1 MPIILSLLIVFI
13 AILHLYHNWRIQ
25 PHSLYL
31 SAALGIIA
39 IVFITHYYFI
49 YGTSVEALAFFFI
62 HFTPLQFLLGPFLL
76 FYVRGTLSDQYRLR
90 RRDAWHFVPALLD
103 FAFRSWYYFM
113 PWSYKLGLASEMV
126 QDIRRLHE
134 IGNQFFPPTQIMLP
148 LRFVSNF
155 GYTLFALWMVLMFRR
170 HYPSRK
176 SIPVRDAQ
184 PVIRFLF
191 YMLGAC
197 LLAELSFLVLVFR
210 FFTDKSLGVFSFIN
224 DPLLLFSALGIVS
237 IPILVQMY
245 PQILYGIPSWHP
257 ARPQPLE
264 ALVTGQETIASTSQ
278 DGESEDDLANN
289 TSQDAAAHFEEL
301 AVRIR
306 RCMDE
311 DQPWLDPDFSL
322 ETLAG
327 QLNVPRHHLYYCFN
341 KILNTRF
348 IQLRS
353 ACRIRHAQQLIDQGA
368 MREKTLEAIGLECGF
383 SSRGTFMTTFRE
395 ITGMTPREYLR
406 SGESDRRH

>member
-76 FYVRGTLSDQYRLR
+76 FYVRGTLSDQYKLR

-103 FAFRSWYYFM
+103 FVSRSWYYFM
-113 PWSYKLGLASEMV
+113 PWSYKLGLAAEMV

-134 IGNQFFPPTQIMLP
+134 IGNIFFPPTWIILP
-148 LRFVSNF
+148 LRIISMF
-155 GYTLFALWMVLMFRR
+155 GYTLFALRMVLMFRR

-176 SIPVRDAQ
+176 TIPIRDAR
-184 PVIRFLF
+184 PVIRFLM

-197 LLAELSFLVLVFR
+197 LFAELSFLVLVFR
-210 FFTDKSLGVFSFIN
+210 FFMDKSLGSASFIQ
-224 DPLLLFSALGIVS
+224 DPLLMLSALGIVS

-245 PQILYGIPSWHP
+245 PQILYGIPSWQP
-257 ARPQPLE
+257 AGTLPE
-264 ALVTGQETIASTSQ
+264 GAALSTQKTMESNPDTSET
-278 DGESEDDLANN
+278 DDLPISVS
-289 TSQDAAAHFEEL
+289 TETEAHFEEL
-301 AVRIR
+301 ADRIR
-306 RCMDE
+306 RCMDD

-322 ETLAG
+322 ELLAK
-327 QLNVPRHHLYYCFN
+327 QLDVPRHHLYYCFN
-341 KILNTRF
+341 KILQTRF
-348 IQLRS
+348 TQLRS
-353 ACRIRHAQQLIDQGA
+353 ACRIRHAQKLIDEGA
-368 MREKTLEAIGLECGF
+368 MRDKTLEAIGLECGF

-406 SGESDRRH
+406 SGESDRRY

>member
-1 MPIILSLLIVFI
+1 
-13 AILHLYHNWRIQ
+13 
-25 PHSLYL
+25 
-31 SAALGIIA
+31 
-39 IVFITHYYFI
+39 
-49 YGTSVEALAFFFI
+49 
-62 HFTPLQFLLGPFLL
+62 
-76 FYVRGTLSDQYRLR
+76 
-90 RRDAWHFVPALLD
+90 
-103 FAFRSWYYFM
+103 
-113 PWSYKLGLASEMV
+113 V
-126 QDIRRLHE
+126 QDVRRLHE
-134 IGNQFFPPTQIMLP
+134 IGNIFFPPTQVILP
-148 LRFVSNF
+148 LRVISIF
-155 GYTLFALWMVLMFRR
+155 GYTLFALWKVLKFKR

-184 PVIRFLF
+184 PVIRFLM

-197 LLAELSFLVLVFR
+197 LLVDLSFLVLVFR
-210 FFTDKSLGVFSFIN
+210 FFMDKSLGLASFIH
-224 DPLLLFSALGIVS
+224 DPLLLFSALGIIS
-237 IPILVQMY
+237 IPILIQMY
-245 PQILYGIPSWHP
+245 PQILYGIPSWQP
-257 ARPQPLE
+257 AGIQPGE
-264 ALVTGQETIASTSQ
+264 VAVTGQETIASSRQ
-278 DGESEDDLANN
+278 AGESDDDLSN
-289 TSQDAAAHFEEL
+289 TTSPDAAAHFEEL

-322 ETLAG
+322 ETLAE

-353 ACRIRHAQQLIDQGA
+353 ACRIRYAQQLIDQGA
-368 MREKTLEAIGLECGF
+368 MREKTLEAIGRECGF